1 MFLVSNFPSRRRS
14 RKSPQTPLRAP
25 IRLPPGGGSA
35 VRRWRSP
42 RALHFR
48 TTSPLSTISLC
59 RGTMHFFLCTKEKSS
74 KKEVCEPAVRPPRR
88 AGYHPRKFRPHLTH
102 KFSMQMGC
110 HRGISDA
117 PNHRF
122 FPTECVRQ
130 TPSLIT
136 RPAPRAPYGH
146 RRGLCVVISVRAQS
160 PFPHLPERSD
170 R

>member
-1 MFLVSNFPSRRRS
+1 MVSNFPSRRRS

-48 TTSPLSTISLC
+48 TTAPSAHKLHSPLGGQCTFFFAQKKKVPKKKCANLRFDRPDARATIQENSDLTSRTNFRC
-59 RGTMHFFLCTKEKSS
+59 KWGATEGFQM
-74 KKEVCEPAVRPPRR
+74 PPI
-88 AGYHPRKFRPHLTH
+88 TD
-102 KFSMQMGC
+102 FSPPSAYG
-110 HRGISDA
+110 
-117 PNHRF
+117 
-122 FPTECVRQ
+122 Q

-136 RPAPRAPYGH
+136 RTAPRAPYGH